1 LDTCSKIH
9 TFGVD
14 GTGRM
19 HHPTYQSTGG
29 GVPEVQLPAAHVDPD
44 PFPPDGVVGI
54 DVLVGCIGADV
65 LPDGAAATPAVVLV
79 RVFAALTEVE
89 VWHISMLQYYHH

>member
-1 LDTCSKIH
+1 
-9 TFGVD
+9 
-14 GTGRM
+14 M

-54 DVLVGCIGADV
+54 DVLVGLYWC
-65 LPDGAAATPAVVLV
+65 
-79 RVFAALTEVE
+79 
-89 VWHISMLQYYHH
+89 

>member
-9 TFGVD
+9 TSGVD

-19 HHPTYQSTGG
+19 HHSTYQSTGG

-54 DVLVGCIGADV
+54 DV
-65 LPDGAAATPAVVLV
+65 
-79 RVFAALTEVE
+79 
-89 VWHISMLQYYHH
+89 